1 MSALSALTEPTPLL
15 IGFAAMTFVVA
26 GASFISWNAAV
37 ARDRIAR
44 RLDALRPRLTIPVK
58 MAGTNREGERDAP
71 TMRAASGALL
81 KARELEV
88 VRRLA
93 PLHLSADRALAIF
106 FIFRLSLVV
115 LLALIPVFVAY
126 QHNAAG
132 AGLTRAAGLGLLASG
147 FGWLLPHIVIGRMLV
162 RRERSIEKGLPDAIE
177 LLVISAEAGLALEDA
192 VDRIVPELRHS
203 RPAVA
208 EELALTSADLKIL
221 PSRDAALHRLSARVA
236 VPSVHS
242 VVTTLSQTMR
252 YGTPLAQALHVV
264 AAELRNDSL
273 LRLEEQANRMPVLLT
288 VPMVLFILPSIFMII
303 GGPAA
308 LRLIDTLSH

>member
-1 MSALSALTEPTPLL
+1 MSALSALMEPTTLM
-15 IGFAAMTFVVA
+15 ISFAAMTFIAA
-26 GASFISWNAAV
+26 GASFLSWHSAV
-37 ARDRIAR
+37 VRDRIAR
-44 RLDALRPRLTIPVK
+44 RVDALRPRSATP
-58 MAGTNREGERDAP
+58 AGTAGSGRARRDLMP
-71 TMRAASGALL
+71 SMRGANGTLL
-81 KARELEV
+81 SAQEFEV

-93 PLHLSADRALAIF
+93 PLHLSADRALVVFFLFRIF
-106 FIFRLSLVV
+106 LVA
-115 LLALIPVFVAY
+115 LLALTPVLIAY
-126 QHNAAG
+126 NHVG
-132 AGLTRAAGLGLLASG
+132 VAGLIRAAGLGLLGAS
-147 FGWLLPHIVIGRMLV
+147 FGWFLPQIVIGRLLV
-162 RRERSIEKGLPDAIE
+162 RRDRSIEKGLPDAIE

-192 VDRIVPELRHS
+192 IDRIVPELRHS
-203 RPAVA
+203 RPTVA

-264 AAELRNDSL
+264 AAELRNDAL

-288 VPMVLFILPSIFMII
+288 VPMILFILPSIFLII

-308 LRLIDTLSH
+308 LRLIDTLSQ